1 MNPIYHRARFFRH
14 LNRARNVKVFYLH
27 PGSLYPK
34 QYTTFFRRRILVNK
48 SSESLSLISS
58 KMSRGTNSILS
69 EIEWDEGLSMPVA
82 NAENKALEDQVKPL
96 KNAYVAIVG

>member
-1 MNPIYHRARFFRH
+1 
-14 LNRARNVKVFYLH
+14 
-27 PGSLYPK
+27 
-34 QYTTFFRRRILVNK
+34 
-48 SSESLSLISS
+48 
-58 KMSRGTNSILS
+58 MSRGTNSILS